1 MANEENLLK
10 GNPDTQFSSG
20 REAVENGAKGGKQKE
35 ENIKLRKSFSTL
47 GKAMVDSLI
56 KPELFVEMKNEFP
69 GLEVEEIT
77 NRALMLKA
85 QILKAF
91 MGDSK
96 AFEVV
101 RDTIGEKPVDKQ
113 DIAHSGT
120 VVADY
125 SVSPVTQA
133 AALKA
138 KEEREKI
145 DE

>member
-1 MANEENLLK
+1 MNEENLII
-10 GNPDTQFSSG
+10 PSSSLA
-20 REAVENGAKGGKQKE
+20 RENGAEGGKQKA
-35 ENIKLRKSFSTL
+35 ENAKLRKSFNTL

-56 KPELFVEMKNEFP
+56 KPELFLEIKNEFP
-69 GLEVEEIT
+69 GLEVDEIT

-85 QILKAF
+85 QILKAC

-113 DIAHSGT
+113 HIAHSGT

-125 SVSPVTQA
+125 SVSPATQA

-138 KEEREKI
+138 REQREKI